1 MSNRA
6 DLVETLLVGEGR
18 AIDPNCRVA
27 NARVPLSLAAS
38 RGLYDVSTTL
48 LAHGADPAR
57 RCGSWATRSARTPRR
72 WTNPSNPLKM

>member
-6 DLVETLLVGEGR
+6 DMVETLLVGEGR

-38 RGLYDVSTTL
+38 RGLYDVSPWIL
-48 LAHGADPAR
+48 QNGAAID
-57 RCGSWATRSARTPRR
+57 ATQGKVFRTKFFE
-72 WTNPSNPLKM
+72 LIVA